1 LGYWNSADNVQLVSV
16 PAEEKIIAEIEILF
30 FAMAGESVKNNAS
43 ASLATFL
50 TPPSMGE
57 YR

>member
-1 LGYWNSADNVQLVSV
+1 LGYWNSAGNLQLVSV
-16 PAEEKIIAEIEILF
+16 PAEEKIIAKIEILF
-30 FAMAGESVKNNAS
+30 FAMAGESVKKTR